1 MRMSPILSMNPE
13 EDRRQRYLH
22 STLSESSDV
31 EFWMSLHHHSD
42 SSSSEESEQIPTD
55 EVSERVLSALDQRA
69 ETLRN
74 TAIAAWLLA
83 RVNRRLTQTTD
94 VSTTMVSS
102 DRSSS
107 LGVALRNMTR
117 GQVSADPNTMRRILR
132 EFSKLS
138 PRADS
143 PTNHE
148 SGQEIQRNYFNDE
161 VNATTPL
168 LGRNEGFMIW
178 MQLAPHEM
186 MELQQLAQVNMCDSQ

>member
-1 MRMSPILSMNPE
+1 MKNDDSTLKVLVLMNALGLAPGQHGALLSTGLIAVSRWMAVICTAVAIVIGGWYVFRMRRNAYEPNVEYEPRESE
-13 EDRRQRYLH
+13 EDRRQRCLH

-55 EVSERVLSALDQRA
+55 EVAERVLSALDQGA

-102 DRSSS
+102 FRSSS

-117 GQVSADPNTMRRILR
+117 GQVSADPNTMRRI
-132 EFSKLS
+132 
-138 PRADS
+138 
-143 PTNHE
+143 
-148 SGQEIQRNYFNDE
+148 
-161 VNATTPL
+161 
-168 LGRNEGFMIW
+168 
-178 MQLAPHEM
+178 
-186 MELQQLAQVNMCDSQ
+186 